1 MQKLLRNK
9 QSPHSCVM
17 AFQPTYSMRMRVG
30 SNLVVTLFGESHGPA
45 VGALIEGYPSGH
57 RIDAEQLLF
66 DMDSRKPGTSRLA
79 SMRKESD
86 KVEIL
91 SGVYEGNSTGL
102 PILLLIKNEDV
113 KSKDYSFLPN
123 LPRPGHVD
131 HPIDIKTDG
140 YADLRGGGSFSAR
153 LTAGLVAAGSLSRSI
168 LPKDW
173 KIEAKVGALGGL
185 EGVEAEALASQVKK
199 AGDSLGSRVDLTISG
214 LPVGF
219 GEPWFDGIE
228 PVLARALMAIPAARA
243 VEFGRGVESGVMRG
257 SEHNDA
263 WQDGMSLKPGADGAL
278 GGMATG
284 AALKVRITFK
294 PPSGI
299 SMPQTTFNKAKNS
312 MDELQIKGRHDPV
325 IAPRARPVVEA
336 VARLVIA
343 DLAIKGGYI
352 DG

>member
-1 MQKLLRNK
+1 M
-9 QSPHSCVM
+9 
-17 AFQPTYSMRMRVG
+17 G
-30 SNLVVTLFGESHGPA
+30 SNLVVTLFGESHGLA
-45 VGALIEGYPSGH
+45 VGALVEGYPSGQN
-57 RIDAEQLLF
+57 IDAEQLIH
-66 DMDSRKPGTSRLA
+66 DMDSRKPGNSRLA

-91 SGVYEGNSTGL
+91 SGVYQGVSTGM
-102 PILLLIKNEDV
+102 PILLLIRNEDV
-113 KSKDYSFLPN
+113 KSKDYSFLPDQ
-123 LPRPGHVD
+123 PRPGHVD
-131 HPIDIKTDG
+131 HPIDVKTAG
-140 YADLRGGGSFSAR
+140 AADLRGGGSFSAR

-168 LPKDW
+168 LPPDW
-173 KIEAKVGALGGL
+173 EIVAEIGALGGL
-185 EGVEAEALASQVKK
+185 EGEAGLDLAKQARKD
-199 AGDSLGSRVDLTISG
+199 GDSLGSRVDLTISG
-214 LPVGF
+214 LPIGF

-243 VEFGRGVESGVMRG
+243 VEFGRGVNSGTMRG

-263 WQDGMSLKPGADGAL
+263 WQEGMKLKKGADGAL

-284 AALKVRITFK
+284 AKLKIKITFK

-299 SMPQTTFNKAKNS
+299 SIAQTTFNKSKNS
-312 MDELQIKGRHDPV
+312 MDELLIKGRHDPV

-343 DLAIKGGYI
+343 DLALKGGYI